1 VQTTFTISKA
11 SQADFQNTL
20 KRYLQVNRRTLPEA
34 LNEKAYFI
42 VAGSPTTQGAIR
54 LTRKADYQRIKDE
67 LGAQMMSIGI
77 GKRGKALKKQS
88 LQIVTDYWAQ
98 LSVLIIIAR
107 LRKKGEKIP
116 PAAELKEKALK
127 MVRARIASVGF
138 IRSGWL
144 PALRRLARF
153 SKYGRVKFASGDLP
167 KKTGDFKGGVSPATA
182 AQGNFAKCVI
192 WNSAGGLTKHKGALI
207 KYGQPGLEKAV
218 QEETASMKKYLAGK
232 LRENAHA
239 AGVKTN

>member
-1 VQTTFTISKA
+1 MQNTFTISKS

-42 VAGSPTTQGAIR
+42 TGAAIR
-54 LTRKADYQRIKDE
+54 NTHKADYERIKTE
-67 LGAQMMSIGI
+67 MGAFLKPVI
-77 GKRGKALKKQS
+77 GKRGKELKRKVLG
-88 LQIVTDYWAQ
+88 LQEDYWAQ
-98 LSVLIIIAR
+98 LATIIIVAR
-107 LRKKGEKIP
+107 LRKAGKKIP
-116 PAAELKEKALK
+116 PAAELIKMALDL
-127 MVRARIASVGF
+127 VRARIRSVGF

-153 SKYGRVKFASGDLP
+153 SKYGRIKFASGDLP
-167 KKTGDFKGGVSPATA
+167 KMSGVKKGGVSPATA
-182 AQGNFAKCVI
+182 AQGDFAKCVI
-192 WNSAGGLTKHKGALI
+192 WNSAGGLPKHKGALI

-218 QEETASMKKYLAGK
+218 QEETASMKKYLEGK